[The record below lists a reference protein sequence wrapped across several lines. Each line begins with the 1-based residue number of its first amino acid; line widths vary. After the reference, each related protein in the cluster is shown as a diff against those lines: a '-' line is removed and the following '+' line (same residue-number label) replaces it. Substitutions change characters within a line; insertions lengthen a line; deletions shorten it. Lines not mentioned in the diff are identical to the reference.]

1 MSLENIGSPIII
13 NLEAQFN
20 YNRTDNATIFPST
33 VINVLIFLL
42 FKTLQYKKER
52 ENMTIR
58 CLFFGKYTPES
69 VKGILNGS
77 DRSAA
82 VKAVLEAAGGTLN
95 FMSFTRGPWD
105 VVVDMNMPS
114 TEAMLG
120 AMVTVHASGSMSDA
134 MHLECVDGDPIW
146 EAARSISANYTPAD
160 A

>member
-1 MSLENIGSPIII
+1 
-13 NLEAQFN
+13 
-20 YNRTDNATIFPST
+20 
-33 VINVLIFLL
+33 
-42 FKTLQYKKER
+42 
-52 ENMTIR
+52 MTIR

-146 EAARSISANYTPAD
+146 EAARSISAHFTPAD